1 MSRRRRRKL
10 PEQPL
15 ELRIDD
21 LSHDGRGVATH
32 GEKRVF
38 VRGALPGERVMARVT
53 GCKRR
58 YDEAEV
64 LEIIEASAHRIA
76 PRCPHFGTCGGCS
89 LQHLDPARQIESK
102 HNTLQQNLTRIG
114 KVAPLTWW
122 EPLTGPTWG
131 YRRKARLSVRY
142 VHAKERV
149 LVGFRETY
157 GRFVADMQECHVL
170 DPRVACQLGA
180 LSSLIFGMEAR
191 QSIPQ
196 IEVAC
201 GDDSCALVF
210 RHLEPLSES
219 DQGSLRDFAL
229 ASGLAVLLQP
239 SGPDSITAL
248 EPRTVELSFRLPA
261 YGLDLA
267 FGPSDFVQ
275 VNAAIN
281 QHMIA
286 RALELLDPGKDQ
298 RVLDLFCGLGN
309 FSLPIATRAGQVVGV
324 EGDLEL
330 IRKATANAA
339 RNGVTNARF
348 HTADLAVDPGAAPWL
363 REGYDSVL
371 IDPPRS
377 GAELILPHVV
387 ASGARR
393 IVYVSCHPASLA
405 RDAGILVHQFGFRLI
420 GAGVMDMFPHT
431 GHVESI
437 ALFERER

>member
-89 LQHLDPARQIESK
+89 LQHLDPVRQIESK

-261 YGLDLA
+261 YGLD
-267 FGPSDFVQ
+267 
-275 VNAAIN
+275 
-281 QHMIA
+281 
-286 RALELLDPGKDQ
+286 
-298 RVLDLFCGLGN
+298 
-309 FSLPIATRAGQVVGV
+309 
-324 EGDLEL
+324 
-330 IRKATANAA
+330 
-339 RNGVTNARF
+339 
-348 HTADLAVDPGAAPWL
+348 
-363 REGYDSVL
+363 
-371 IDPPRS
+371 
-377 GAELILPHVV
+377 
-387 ASGARR
+387 
-393 IVYVSCHPASLA
+393 
-405 RDAGILVHQFGFRLI
+405 
-420 GAGVMDMFPHT
+420 
-431 GHVESI
+431 
-437 ALFERER
+437 